1 MHDLNNKEA
10 LLLAR
15 ETNTDVLMKEA
26 LELTYQGFGSFITYS
41 PKVFIPLTHLCRD
54 VCHYCTFAK
63 TPKRNNK
70 PPYMSIK
77 DVVDLAKKAEKTGC
91 KEALFTLGERPELRY
106 STARKALHEL
116 GHDNTLRYLQ
126 SVAEAVL
133 SETNLL
139 PHLNPG
145 CMDLEELD
153 YLKPVSASM
162 GIMLENSSERLSE
175 RGGPHFGSPDKQ
187 PKRRLEAIR
196 NAGLKKIPFT
206 TGILIGI
213 GETRLERIQSLLDIR
228 ELHSRYGHIQEVIIQ
243 NFRPKPDTKMSNYEA
258 PLVEDLLWTIAVAR
272 LIFGS
277 SMSIQAP
284 PNLSPQNLDLLI
296 NAGINDWGGVS
307 PITPDFVNPEAP
319 WPHLTNLS
327 NQTLLSG
334 KILIPRL
341 TIYPKYIEEL
351 ETWVDQEIQPRVLRL
366 SDSSGYARENNWSTG
381 RENIQEET
389 NILSSKIIQIRKSTR
404 FTDHI
409 KKVIKLKP
417 LSETEIAD
425 LFDARGP
432 DFEYVTEAAHDL
444 SSDIH
449 NKDVSYV
456 INRNINYTNICYFH
470 CTFCAFSKG
479 KTSEKLRGKPYDISL
494 EEIIRRCKEAYER
507 GATEVCLQGGI
518 HPAYTGDTYREIVKA
533 IRHEVPGLHIHAF
546 SPLEI
551 YQGAKTLGISISE
564 FLKDLKDLGL
574 RTLPGTA
581 AEILDDEV
589 RHIICKDKINS
600 SEWLE
605 VMEKAHKVGIN
616 STATIMFGH
625 VDTPL
630 HWSRHL
636 IKIRDLQ
643 AKTMGFTEFVPL
655 PFVPMEAPMFLKGK
669 SRFGPTLRESVL
681 MHSIAR
687 LSLYPNIKNIQTSW
701 VKMGI
706 SGIKKSLNAGA
717 NDIGGTLMNESI
729 TRAAGAEHGQ
739 EFSFSDMKSFIKS
752 IGREPIQRDTLYQ
765 RIINPRLD
773 QKIQNKPLDP
783 IKNELVNRQTKDRN
797 LIKSESI

>member
-1 MHDLNNKEA
+1 MNDLNNKEA
-10 LLLAR
+10 LLLAK
-15 ETNTDVLMKEA
+15 ETNTDLLMQEA
-26 LELTYQGFGSFITYS
+26 SELTYQGFGSFITYS

-70 PPYMSIK
+70 PPYMPIQ
-77 DVVDLAKKAEKTGC
+77 DIINLAKQAEKTGC
-91 KEALFTLGERPELRY
+91 NEALFTLGERPELRY
-106 STARKALHEL
+106 STARKALSQL
-116 GHDNTLRYLQ
+116 GHDSTLRYLQ
-126 SVAEAVL
+126 TAAEAVL
-133 SETNLL
+133 SETSLL

-153 YLKPVSASM
+153 FLRPVSASM
-162 GIMLENSSERLSE
+162 GIMLESSSKRLSE
-175 RGGPHFGSPDKQ
+175 RGGPHFGSPDKD
-187 PKRRLEAIR
+187 PKRRLKALR
-196 NAGLKKIPFT
+196 NAGIKKIPFT

-228 ELHSRYGHIQEVIIQ
+228 ELHSKYGHIQEVIIQ
-243 NFRPKPDTKMSNYEA
+243 NFRPKPDTKMSDYEA

-272 LIFGS
+272 LIFGPA
-277 SMSIQAP
+277 MSIQAP
-284 PNLSPQNLDLLI
+284 PNLSPHNLDLLLK
-296 NAGINDWGGVS
+296 AGINDWGGVS

-334 KILIPRL
+334 KILLPRL
-341 TIYPKYIEEL
+341 TIYPKYIEDL
-351 ETWVDQEIQPRVLRL
+351 ETWVDKDIQPRVLKL
-366 SDSSGYARENNWSTG
+366 SDSSGYSREDSWSTG
-381 RENIQEET
+381 RGDIKEESIIT
-389 NILSSKIIQIRKSTR
+389 SNKIIQIRKSTR
-404 FTDHI
+404 FRNHI
-409 KKVIKLKP
+409 KKVHQLEL
-417 LSETEIAD
+417 LSEREIVE

-432 DFEYVTEAAHDL
+432 DFEYVTEAAHEL
-444 SSDIH
+444 CSDIN

-494 EEIIRRCKEAYER
+494 EEIVRRCKEAYDR

-518 HPAYTGDTYREIVKA
+518 HPAYTGNTYKNIVKS
-533 IRHEVPGLHIHAF
+533 IRHEIPDLHIHAF

-551 YQGAKTLGISISE
+551 SQGAKTLGVSISE

-574 RTLPGTA
+574 KTLPGTA

-589 RHIICKDKINS
+589 RQIICKDKINS
-600 SEWLE
+600 REWLE
-605 VMEKAHKVGIN
+605 VMESAHEIGIN

-625 VDTPL
+625 IDKPL
-630 HWSRHL
+630 HWARHL

-643 AKTMGFTEFVPL
+643 NKSMGFTEFVPL
-655 PFVPMEAPMFLKGK
+655 PFVPMEAPMFLRGK

-687 LSLYPNIKNIQTSW
+687 LSLHPNIKNIQTSW

-706 SGIKKSLNAGA
+706 SGIKKCLEAGA

-739 EFSFSDMKSFIKS
+739 EFSVYDMRSFIKS
-752 IGREPIQRDTLYQ
+752 IGRKPVQRNTLYK
-765 RIINPRLD
+765 RITSSELN
-773 QKIQNKPLDP
+773 QKNLNKPLKP
-783 IKNELVNRQTKDRN
+783 IKNELVNRQIKNSN
-797 LIKSESI
+797 LIESKSI